1 MTKKTLQGLASPA
14 FSISSNEVRSLHG
27 VQVHYVT
34 IKDKYDHRRYA
45 VERRLF
51 LTFTNALQSYL
62 KKRPHIDFSSK
73 RNVARSLTYLP
84 AGIKTWSAYMPGAF
98 ATHPVHNPEV
108 KRLAHDQKID
118 FMTRRLFRHSVDAIG
133 LRNRAHILAWA
144 VQQQSLTGRK
154 RVWLS
159 LAAGS
164 GQHVYDTLNLLDQH
178 KPYDV
183 VISDINEEVLG
194 FAEKIYQVQRPK
206 VREIEFKKID
216 VLSPDLATQLES
228 NPPTVVDAMGL
239 VEYLDSHQV
248 EQLVRQLFESLVE
261 GGMIAFTNM
270 SPEHPHLDLH
280 QRGLGWPGV
289 KPRTIKDMVDIVER
303 AGVPLENLTV
313 FKSQDKVYGVYII
326 RKGLGV

>member
-1 MTKKTLQGLASPA
+1 MTKKTLEGLASPA

-51 LTFTNALQSYL
+51 LTFTNALQGYL

-164 GQHVYDTLNLLDQH
+164 GQHVYDTLNLLDQK

-183 VISDINEEVLG
+183 VISDINEEVLE
-194 FAEKIYQVQRPK
+194 FAEKIYRVQRPK

-216 VLSPDLATQLES
+216 VLSPDLATQLKS
-228 NPPTVVDAMGL
+228 SPPTVVDAMGL

-248 EQLVRQLFESLVE
+248 ERLVRQLFESLVE

-289 KPRTIKDMVDIVER
+289 KPRTIKDMVDIVEQ